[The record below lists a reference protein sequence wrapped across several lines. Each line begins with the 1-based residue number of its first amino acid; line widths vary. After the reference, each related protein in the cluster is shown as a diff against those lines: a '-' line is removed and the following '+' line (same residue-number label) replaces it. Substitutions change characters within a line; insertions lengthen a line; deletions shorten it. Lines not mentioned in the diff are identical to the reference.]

1 MAIDD
6 YVVNAAW
13 HVAAGFTLSMLDY
26 LRGRKVYNKDARI
39 EDQRSCLQSINLI
52 LDSEMVPA
60 ADPSG
65 ETKPVLN
72 KDSLQYAVNI
82 AEARRY
88 FARNDLIPADSVI
101 QNIKN
106 YLKGLR
112 RGEFINPLSPW
123 NKFFLAIGLEV
134 IYDTLLGRSS
144 YRDAG
149 QSPLVAFAY
158 NIYQIPAFWAGLMLG
173 SGIRWLVNFVSTPS
187 EERKLTK
194 EIQRR
199 VRGTNILD
207 IVQNYEPSE
216 DIEKQLSLKGVSFAS
231 ITAPMS
237 EGVRYLIDEISGY
250 SAKKEAARNQER
262 ERIRNSF
269 KDLTKGR

>member
-1 MAIDD
+1 M
-6 YVVNAAW
+6 
-13 HVAAGFTLSMLDY
+13 
-26 LRGRKVYNKDARI
+26 
-39 EDQRSCLQSINLI
+39 
-52 LDSEMVPA
+52 
-60 ADPSG
+60 
-65 ETKPVLN
+65 
-72 KDSLQYAVNI
+72 
-82 AEARRY
+82 
-88 FARNDLIPADSVI
+88 I